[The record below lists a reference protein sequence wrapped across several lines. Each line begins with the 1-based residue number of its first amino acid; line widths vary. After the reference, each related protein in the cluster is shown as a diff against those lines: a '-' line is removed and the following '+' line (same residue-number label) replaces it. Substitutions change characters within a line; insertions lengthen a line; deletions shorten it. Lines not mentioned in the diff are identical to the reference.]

1 VALLEV
7 RGLVKSFVRRQ
18 GWRGPATTVRAV
30 DGVSFA
36 LEPGEIFAL
45 VGESGSGK
53 STTARCV
60 LRLVEPTAGK
70 IMFQDRDL
78 LALRSDELR
87 RTRRHIQAV
96 FQDPDGSLN
105 PRLRVGEIVAEPL
118 VVHRIGSK
126 EERRRRVGELLRL
139 VGLEP
144 SAADRFPRMFSAGQR
159 QRISI
164 ARALALEP
172 SLLVADEPVS
182 ALDAPLQV
190 QIVELIRDLQRR
202 LGLSCLFITHDLRL
216 VRRIAARA
224 AVMRLGRIVELA
236 PPSLL
241 FDSPRHPY
249 TRALVAALPW
259 PESKDPWRLD
269 TTRTRARPADSA
281 PADQAAEL
289 REVGPGHWARV

>member
-1 VALLEV
+1 MPLLDV
-7 RGLVKSFVRRQ
+7 RGLVKSFVRRH

-36 LEPGEIFAL
+36 IEPGEIFAL

-60 LRLVEPTAGK
+60 LRLIEPTAGQ
-70 IMFQDRDL
+70 IMFRGQNL
-78 LALRSDELR
+78 LALTRDELR
-87 RTRRHIQAV
+87 QVRRHIQAV

-105 PRLRVGEIVAEPL
+105 PRLRVSEIVAEPL

-126 EERRRRVGELLRL
+126 EEQRRRVGALLGL
-139 VGLEP
+139 VELEP
-144 SAADRFPRMFSAGQR
+144 SASDRFPRMFSAGQR

-172 SLLVADEPVS
+172 ALLVADEPVA

-190 QIVELIRDLQRR
+190 QIVDLIQDLERR
-202 LGLSCLFITHDLRL
+202 LDLACLFITHDLRL

-236 PPSLL
+236 PPAVL
-241 FDSPRHPY
+241 FNSPRHPY
-249 TRALVAALPW
+249 TQALVAALP
-259 PESKDPWRLD
+259 SHASTDPWLRE
-269 TTRTRARPADSA
+269 TARKRARPIDWSQADH
-281 PADQAAEL
+281 AAEL
-289 REVGPGHWARV
+289 REVGPGHWAAL